1 MQAKATEQ
9 MPAERGAAQKGT
21 SLQDPGLWIPRG
33 VEGDKPGTGARFH
46 GPQRSGFYLAGKVQ

>member
-1 MQAKATEQ
+1 MQAKATQQ

-21 SLQDPGLWIPRG
+21 SLQDPGLWIPRR

-46 GPQRSGFYLAGKVQ
+46 GPQRSGFYPTGKVQ